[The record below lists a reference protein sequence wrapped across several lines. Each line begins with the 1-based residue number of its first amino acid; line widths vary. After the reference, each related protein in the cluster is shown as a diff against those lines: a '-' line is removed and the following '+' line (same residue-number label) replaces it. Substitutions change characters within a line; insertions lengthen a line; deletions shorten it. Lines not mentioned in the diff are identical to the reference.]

1 MNERGPVLIDLSD
14 QALPDVA
21 AAPEIDAPEGAAMQG
36 ALAGMARGGTSL
48 MRWLLGTALSLVLV
62 LAGVALWDFA
72 AAMVA
77 RLPVLGWA
85 VAVLS
90 ALLVAVLLAMA
101 AREALGL
108 ARLSRLDRLRRDADA
123 ALQTG
128 DLTAARKVAGQVA
141 ALHGAR
147 DAAPEALDAA
157 AAIEGAEAALLI
169 GLDARAVAVVQ
180 ASARQVAMATALVPL
195 PLADIGAALAVN
207 LRMMRQIAEIY
218 GGRPGTLRN
227 WRLARAVAGHLLAT
241 GALAVGDELIGQ
253 LAGGGLVAKL
263 SRRFGEGVV
272 NGALTARVGLAA
284 MDLCRPLPW
293 RMGRRPGVS
302 ATTAAALAGLFGR
315 G

>member
-1 MNERGPVLIDLSD
+1 MTDRGPVLIDLSGE
-14 QALPDVA
+14 ALPDVA

-36 ALAGMARGGTSL
+36 ALAGMARGGGGL
-48 MRWLLGTALSLVLV
+48 MRWLLGTALSLGLV

-72 AAMVA
+72 AGLVD
-77 RLPVLGWA
+77 RLPVLGWL
-85 VAVLS
+85 VAGLS
-90 ALLVAVLLAMA
+90 ALLVAVLLLVAL
-101 AREALGL
+101 RELLGL
-108 ARLSRLDRLRRDADA
+108 ARLGRLDRLRRDADA
-123 ALQTG
+123 ALASG
-128 DLTAARKVAGQVA
+128 DLKAARRVATQVA
-141 ALHGAR
+141 ALQGAR
-147 DAAPEALDAA
+147 DPTAEALDAA
-157 AAIEGAEAALLI
+157 AVIEGAEAALLV
-169 GLDARAVAVVQ
+169 GLDARAEAVVQ

-195 PLADIGAALAVN
+195 PLADVAAALAVN

-218 GGRPGTLRN
+218 GGRPGTIGN

-241 GALAVGDELIGQ
+241 GAIAVGDDLIGS

>member
-1 MNERGPVLIDLSD
+1 MNDRGPVLIDLSGE
-14 QALPDVA
+14 ALPDVA

-36 ALAGMARGGTSL
+36 ALAGMARGGGGL
-48 MRWLLGTALSLVLV
+48 LRWVLGTALSLVLV

-72 AAMVA
+72 AGLVE
-77 RLPVLGWA
+77 RLPVLGWL
-85 VAVLS
+85 VAGLS
-90 ALLVAVLLAMA
+90 GLLVVVLLVVAG
-101 AREALGL
+101 REGLGL
-108 ARLSRLDRLRRDADA
+108 ARLGRLDALRREAEG
-123 ALQTG
+123 ALASG
-128 DLTAARKVAGQVA
+128 DLKAARKVAASVA
-141 ALHGAR
+141 ALQGGR
-147 DAAPEALDAA
+147 DPTGEALDAA

-169 GLDARAVAVVQ
+169 GLDARAEAVVQ

-195 PLADIGAALAVN
+195 PLADVAAALAVN

-218 GGRPGTLRN
+218 GGRPGTIGN

-241 GALAVGDELIGQ
+241 GAIAAGDDLIGQ
-253 LAGGGLVAKL
+253 VAGGGLVAKL

-272 NGALTARVGLAA
+272 NGALTARVGLAT

>member
-1 MNERGPVLIDLSD
+1 MNDRGPVLIDLSD
-14 QALPDVA
+14 EALPDVA
-21 AAPEIDAPEGAAMQG
+21 AAPEIDAPEGAAMRG
-36 ALAGMARGGTSL
+36 ALAGMTRGGGGL

-62 LAGVALWDFA
+62 LAGVALWDFSA
-72 AAMVA
+72 GLVA
-77 RLPVLGWA
+77 RWPLLGWL
-85 VAVLS
+85 VAGLS
-90 ALLVAVLLAMA
+90 ALLVGVLLVMA
-101 AREALGL
+101 GREALGL
-108 ARLSRLDRLRRDADA
+108 ARLDRLDALRRA
-123 ALQTG
+123 AEGALETG
-128 DLTAARKVAGQVA
+128 DLTAARRVAAQVA

-147 DAAPEALDAA
+147 DPVPEALDAA

-169 GLDARAVAVVQ
+169 GLDARAEAVVQ

-195 PLADIGAALAVN
+195 PLADVAAALAVN
-207 LRMMRQIAEIY
+207 LRMMRQVAEIY
-218 GGRPGTLRN
+218 GGRPGTLGN

-241 GALAVGDELIGQ
+241 GALAVGDDLIGH